1 MLAKA
6 LEQIFEGFG
15 WTVNGQACVAEIQE
29 QVGSL
34 GLDGD
39 CRVEVTFW
47 EGEKKHKV
55 EYDLT
60 VKYTLDQEEPE
71 TWITDVEVHAIFADN
86 KTLWSSGLG
95 SGIPARF

>member
-1 MLAKA
+1 MLAKC
-6 LEQIFEGFG
+6 LEDIFECFG
-15 WTVNGQACVAEIQE
+15 WVVDGQACVDEIKE

-34 GLDGD
+34 GLEGD
-39 CRVEVTFW
+39 CRAEVLFFVD
-47 EGEKKHKV
+47 GKKHKV

-60 VKYTLDQEEPE
+60 VTNTLDQEEPE
-71 TWITDVEVHAIFADN
+71 TWITDVEVHMIIVDN